1 MLPRKLLNLA
11 SLRLILVSLI
21 PRLSPL
27 CNISRVHVHVYREEK
42 VREFRGKVKAKLSLT
57 VSSVL

>member
-11 SLRLILVSLI
+11 SLRLILVSLM
-21 PRLSPL
+21 SPL
-27 CNISRVHVHVYREEK
+27 CNISHVHVHVHVYREEK